1 MAGDDGAFL
10 DFVESRRTHLR
21 ATAYLM
27 CGDWHQADDIVQEAL
42 IRLYVAWPRIAES
55 ASLNAYA
62 RRTIVNTA
70 LNQARKVSRREV
82 PVAEVRDTAAPADG
96 VDARLD
102 IVSALDRLGS
112 RQRACVVLRYFED
125 LPIDEVAHVLGCR
138 PGTVKSQTARA
149 LVTLRT
155 VLGAE
160 LSEIEG
166 ALS

>member
-1 MAGDDGAFL
+1 MADDAAFL

-27 CGDWHQADDIVQEAL
+27 CGEWHRADDIVQEAL
-42 IRLYVAWPRIAES
+42 IRLYVAWPRVAGS

-62 RRTIVNTA
+62 RRTVVNTA
-70 LNQARKVSRREV
+70 LNQARKRSHSEV
-82 PVAEVRDTAAPADG
+82 PVAEVRDTAAPADA
-96 VDARLD
+96 VDTRMDVVA
-102 IVSALDRLGS
+102 ALDRLGP

-125 LPIDEVAHVLGCR
+125 LPVDEVAGVLGCR

-149 LVTLRT
+149 LATLRT
-155 VLGAE
+155 VLGPALTE
-160 LSEIEG
+160 VEG